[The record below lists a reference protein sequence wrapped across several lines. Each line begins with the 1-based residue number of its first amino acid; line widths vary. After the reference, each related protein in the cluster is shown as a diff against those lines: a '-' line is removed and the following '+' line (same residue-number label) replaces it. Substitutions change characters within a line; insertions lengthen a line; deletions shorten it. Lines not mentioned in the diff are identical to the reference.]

1 MLAPNPAGL
10 PRARS
15 FWLLGLLLSLLV
27 PVSAD
32 AKKNTL
38 VDPRTGR
45 VHDIRPVA
53 KGKYTFEIIEPAQA
67 RTKVERFFPFLEVSG
82 IAKQEERP
90 SEALDIV
97 FALDHSGSVT
107 RLEGGTVA
115 EPEGFLG
122 LPQGAKLNIYQAQI
136 KACLAFIK
144 RIANSETFKGKNLL
158 RLGLITFSGPNPSD
172 KNLSLIDVPFSTT
185 YRPQLDELIPWMRRD
200 SRVALPLTTNLMD
213 ARVALEAEF
222 FDVPDPSSGTDF
234 AAGVTR
240 SLLELVGPNKLAA
253 QGLIDEDD
261 VGKIRARSVI
271 RRQSKKV
278 IMFLT
283 DMSPSLPGGHASK
296 GFKVSGWASD
306 LAADVAGRLGVQIHA
321 FSWGRIALVFQRKS
335 PKFALTNLAI
345 KSGGLF
351 SQVEE
356 PAELVSK
363 LSNVSMSGL
372 YAVQIVNK
380 AALAREDYRKAEVE
394 LAPDGSFSAR
404 IPMVEGTLNE
414 VVVTAQVAS
423 GKDLKKTLYVDFAK
437 APAPV
442 NVVEQK
448 RFDNNEKVLAELRAH
463 MTAVREHRS
472 ETVMSIEMDKSASE
486 IKEMRDYCDA
496 VEDPNATRIIPV
508 QLERCREFRADYPVS
523 EYPL

>member
-1 MLAPNPAGL
+1 LV
-10 PRARS
+10 
-15 FWLLGLLLSLLV
+15 LSGSGAV
-27 PVSAD
+27 D
-32 AKKNTL
+32 AKKVTH

-45 VHDIRPVA
+45 VSDIRPVA
-53 KGKYTFEIIEPAQA
+53 KGKYTFEIIEPKQA
-67 RTKVERFFPFLEVSG
+67 KIKVERFFPFLEVSG
-82 IAKQEERP
+82 IAKQQERP
-90 SEALDIV
+90 TEALDII

-107 RLEGGTVA
+107 RLEGGTVV

-122 LPQGAKLNIYQAQI
+122 LEQGERLNIYQAQI

-144 RIANSETFKGKNLL
+144 RIANSETFKGKDLL
-158 RLGLITFSGPNPSD
+158 RLGLVTFAGPNPSS
-172 KNLSLIDVPFSTT
+172 KNLSLIDIPFATT
-185 YRPQLDELIPWMRRD
+185 YRPRLDELIPWMLRD

-222 FDVPDPSSGTDF
+222 FDVPSPTAGTDF
-234 AAGVTR
+234 SAGVTR
-240 SLLELVGPNKLAA
+240 SLLELLGPNKLMA
-253 QGLIDEDD
+253 QGLIDERQ
-261 VGKIRARSVI
+261 VGKIRAQSTQ

-372 YAVQIVNK
+372 YAVRIVNK
-380 AALAREDYRKAEVE
+380 AALAREDYRRSEVE

-404 IPMVEGTLNE
+404 IPMVDGVLNE
-414 VVVTAQVAS
+414 VVVTAQVAN
-423 GKDLKKTLYVDFAK
+423 GKDLKETLYVDFAR

-442 NVVEQK
+442 NVVEQR
-448 RFDNNEKVLAELRAH
+448 RFDNNERVLAELRAH
-463 MTAVREHRS
+463 MLAVRENRV
-472 ETVMSIEMDKSASE
+472 ETAMTVEIEMTRAE
-486 IKEMRDYCDA
+486 IKEMRAYCDA

-508 QLERCREFRADYPVS
+508 QLERCREFRADYPIG